1 MGAGIL
7 AAQGSGRPTR
17 VITGAVNS
25 G

>member
-7 AAQGSGRPTR
+7 AAQGAGRPPR

-25 G
+25 W

>member
-7 AAQGSGRPTR
+7 AAQGSGRPTQ

-25 G
+25 W